1 MIRMRKQRSRP
12 ATSTPCA
19 RNKVPDNSS
28 HNYENDMSALLRRLD
43 AASWNRVHTAIT
55 AALGI
60 GWLLDAFEV
69 TIVNNVIGTLRDL
82 WHLTSLQASWIL
94 SIWFVGIMVGA
105 YLFGYLADRFG
116 RRKLFLLTLLLYGFF
131 TFLTAFAQGYVS
143 FMVLRLLAAIGVGAE
158 YAAIN
163 AAISEFIPA
172 RHRGKT
178 NATVMNFWPVGAILA
193 ALVTLYL
200 LNNLPREVGWRAAFG
215 FGALIALCTG
225 LVRRYIPES
234 PRWLLACGNVEA
246 AEAIVRNVEEGRFE
260 ASGGQA
266 TGWGKA
272 ASSEKQGNFWQQS
285 RELILCYPGRTALG
299 SLLDFSEAAGYYGL
313 FAFLALFI
321 LPAIA
326 VPSQFVPWFYLIGNL
341 GALVGGIVA
350 AVLLDKIG
358 RKITVPSFYAL
369 AALGVLLLA
378 AATYTR
384 DWRSVL
390 MAFTLANLF
399 ATGSWISAYPT
410 FSEIF
415 PTHLR
420 STGIGVSVA
429 VGRVGAFMAPLGL
442 TLVANA
448 AGMLAAL
455 VLLASLWLIG
465 AIAMVPWYF
474 RGVEGRG
481 MALEAL

>member
-1 MIRMRKQRSRP
+1 
-12 ATSTPCA
+12 
-19 RNKVPDNSS
+19 
-28 HNYENDMSALLRRLD
+28 MSALLRRLD

-116 RRKLFLLTLLLYGFF
+116 RRPLFLLTLLLYGLF
-131 TFLTAFAQGYVS
+131 TFLTAFAWGYGS
-143 FMVLRLLAAIGVGAE
+143 FMVLRLLTAVGVGAE

-178 NATVMNFWPVGAILA
+178 NATVMNFWSLGAILA

-200 LNNLPREVGWRAAFG
+200 LNSLPPDVGWRAAFG
-215 FGALIALCTG
+215 FGAVIALCTG
-225 LVRRYIPES
+225 LIRRYIPES
-234 PRWLLACGNVEA
+234 PRWLLARGKVEDAQAVVGNLEK
-246 AEAIVRNVEEGRFE
+246 GRFGNL
-260 ASGGQA
+260 GGGSA
-266 TGWGKA
+266 GFIRRT
-272 ASSEKQGNFWQQS
+272 ASSEKHSSFWEQS
-285 RELILCYPGRTALG
+285 HELIARYPGRTALG

-313 FAFLALFI
+313 FSFLALFI
-321 LPAIA
+321 LPAVA
-326 VPSQFVPWFYLIGNL
+326 VPSQFVPWFYLIGNF
-341 GALVGGIVA
+341 GALVGGVVA
-350 AVLLDKIG
+350 AVLLDKLG

-429 VGRVGAFMAPLGL
+429 VGRVGAFIVPLGL

-455 VLLASLWLIG
+455 VLLAAFWLIG
-465 AIAMVPWYF
+465 VIVMVPWYLH
-474 RGVEGRG
+474 GVEGKG
-481 MALEAL
+481 MALEALVD